1 MRSLH
6 LSALAVLFTAGAAHA
21 QLAVNNTLTPQ
32 QLVEDVLLGSG
43 VTVSN
48 VTFNGGDAT
57 LLNEQAGSFTG
68 AQGSVGLN
76 GGVILGTGDV
86 TMAAGPSEGEET
98 LGGNNFGVGDPD
110 LETLANVTTN
120 DASVLEFDFVP
131 QGDSIS
137 FRYVFASEEYPQ
149 YVCGIFND
157 AFGFFLSGPGI
168 NGTFTDN
175 AINIALI
182 PGSTIPVSIN
192 TVNSGVAGG
201 SGEPSNCAALDPN
214 WTANSVYYQDNTG
227 SLEVEYNGQ
236 TVVLTARAAVIC
248 GETYHIKL
256 AIADGGDTSLDSGVF
271 LEENSFTSEPFI
283 PILEPGPNVVN
294 NTTIIESCYPV
305 NFAVTRENVTQDTA
319 FVFVTLGGTATPGV
333 DYSPAPP
340 DTLVFLPGMSVVEI
354 SFLTPID
361 EDGLESLEITLRSE
375 ATECE
380 GVFVTNT
387 FQFFLQSPE
396 PLAALGGF
404 QVIPCQDTASFTPAI
419 TGGFA
424 PYDIAW
430 SNGAQ
435 GTTIEVSPVQSTVYN
450 AAITDD
456 CGSSTFVQF
465 IVDLEPLIPPV
476 LTINGPSTVLEGC
489 VSSSLLVSRP
499 PGIAGP
505 FFVSL
510 TGTGQAQAGVDYSL
524 PTDTVIPDGVDFI
537 ELPIVPFDDAIADD
551 GEQAVIVG
559 TVTDACGRSAE
570 VSATFTLTDAP
581 AIEIEKENL
590 LVPCGNDSVLS
601 VVNVFGGVGALQVE
615 WSNGYQGTSAFLPTS
630 AETGYTVTA
639 TDECGRSVFTTVFV
653 ELICDVV
660 IPNVFTPNGDSFNR
674 NFHIEGIQ
682 FVDNNVRVFDRW
694 GKLVFEAKN
703 YRNSWEARDLPDG
716 TYFYEIIVD
725 DKPKPYTGSLT
736 ILR

>member
-1 MRSLH
+1 
-6 LSALAVLFTAGAAHA
+6 
-21 QLAVNNTLTPQ
+21 
-32 QLVEDVLLGSG
+32 
-43 VTVSN
+43 
-48 VTFNGGDAT
+48 
-57 LLNEQAGSFTG
+57 
-68 AQGSVGLN
+68 
-76 GGVILGTGDV
+76 
-86 TMAAGPSEGEET
+86 
-98 LGGNNFGVGDPD
+98 LGGGNFGVGDPD
-110 LETLANVTTN
+110 LETLANVETN

-168 NGTFTDN
+168 TGPYTNN
-175 AINIALI
+175 AVNIALI

-192 TVNSGVAGG
+192 TVNSGVAGS
-201 SGEPSNCAALDPN
+201 SGDPSNCAALDPN
-214 WTANSVYYQDNTG
+214 WTANNIYFQDNTG

-236 TVVLTARAAVIC
+236 TVVLTARAQVIC

-256 AIADGGDTSLDSGVF
+256 AIADGGDTNLDSGVF

-294 NTTIIESCYPV
+294 NTTILESCLPV
-305 NFAVTRENVTQDTA
+305 TFAVTRENVSQDTA
-319 FVFVTLGGTATPGV
+319 FVFVTLGGTATPDV
-333 DYSPAPP
+333 DYLPAPP
-340 DTLVFLPGMSVVEI
+340 DTLVFLPGESVVEI
-354 SFLTPID
+354 SFVAPID
-361 EDGLESLEITLRSE
+361 DDGLETLAITLRSE
-375 ATECE
+375 AEQCA

-387 FQFFLQSPE
+387 FQFFLQNPA
-396 PLAALGGF
+396 PLTANGDF
-404 QVIPCQDTASFTPAI
+404 ETIPCQGLAVHTPTI
-419 TGGFA
+419 SGGFA
-424 PYDIAW
+424 PYDIVW
-430 SNGAQ
+430 SNGTQ
-435 GTTIEVSPVQSTVYN
+435 GPTIEVSPTQSTVYN
-450 AAITDD
+450 AVITDD
-456 CGSSTFVQF
+456 CGTVNVVQF

-489 VSSSLLVSRP
+489 VGSSLLVSRP
-499 PGIAGP
+499 PGIGGP

-510 TGTGQAQAGVDYSL
+510 SGTGGAQAGLDYSL

-537 ELPIVPFDDAIADD
+537 ELPIVPIDDGIDDD

-601 VVNVFGGVGALQVE
+601 IVDAFGGVGALQVE
-615 WSNGYQGTSAFLPTS
+615 WSNGYVGTSAFLPTS
-630 AETGYTVTA
+630 AETGYLVTA
-639 TDECGRSVFTTVFV
+639 TDECGRSASVTVFV

-694 GKLVFEAKN
+694 GKVVFEAKN

-725 DKPKPYTGSLT
+725 DKPEPYTGSLT

>member
-57 LLNEQAGSFTG
+57 LLNQQAGSFTG

-86 TMAAGPSEGEET
+86 TMAAGPSEGTTT
-98 LGGNNFGVGDPD
+98 LGGGNLGVGDPD

-137 FRYVFASEEYPQ
+137 FRYVFGSEEYPQ
-149 YVCGIFND
+149 YVCGNFND

-256 AIADGGDTSLDSGVF
+256 AIADGGDTGLDSGVF

-305 NFAVTRENVTQDTA
+305 NFAVTRENVSQDTA
-319 FVFVTLGGTATPGV
+319 FVFVTLGGTSTPGV
-333 DYSPAPP
+333 DYTPAPP

-375 ATECE
+375 AAECE

-404 QVIPCQDTASFTPAI
+404 QVIPCQDTAIFTPAI

-630 AETGYTVTA
+630 AETGYIVTA

-682 FVDNNVRVFDRW
+682 FVNNTVRVFDRW

-703 YRNSWEARDLPDG
+703 YRNSWEARDVPDG